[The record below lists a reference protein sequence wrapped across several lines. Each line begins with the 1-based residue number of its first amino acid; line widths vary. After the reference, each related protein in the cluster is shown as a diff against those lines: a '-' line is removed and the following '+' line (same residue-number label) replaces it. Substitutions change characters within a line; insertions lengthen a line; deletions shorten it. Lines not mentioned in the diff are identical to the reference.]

1 MHLSAC
7 SQSFYSTVAVKN
19 DSSLSKSHLA
29 IHYKK
34 HVDLL
39 FQTFMP
45 QMMSTVEKLTKVHNK
60 SRLFPFLMVME
71 NVAVSSW
78 SRIWPG

>member
-1 MHLSAC
+1 MSSNFL
-7 SQSFYSTVAVKN
+7 AVKKTIAAFQN
-19 DSSLSKSHLA
+19 LIWLF
-29 IHYKK
+29 ITKK
-34 HVDLL
+34 HFDLL
-39 FQTFMP
+39 FEKFMP